1 MTTRK
6 QLVRCTAAFAS
17 AALVAGVLGRVSLGQ
32 NRPPRPARHHPH
44 HNHPG
49 LSKLKHMVFLVKEN
63 RTFDNYF
70 GTFPG
75 ADGATS
81 GTIHTGEVIPLSR
94 QPDHLP
100 HDIAHSFDAAV
111 RAIHGGGM
119 DQFDL
124 IDNGCPSYPDDCFA
138 YSQYTEDDIPNYFA
152 IARYFVLADA
162 FFSSLTGPSF
172 PNHLYIDAVS

>member
-94 QPDHLP
+94 QPIISPTTSHTRSTP
-100 HDIAHSFDAAV
+100 PYEPSTAA
-111 RAIHGGGM
+111 AW
-119 DQFDL
+119 
-124 IDNGCPSYPDDCFA
+124 
-138 YSQYTEDDIPNYFA
+138 T
-152 IARYFVLADA
+152 
-162 FFSSLTGPSF
+162 SST
-172 PNHLYIDAVS
+172 